1 LLKDKI
7 TSTIRLNYLR
17 LGLDLSW
24 YHRNFSFIFKEQTM
38 SGKTMIR
45 ATVLAATVMFAVPA
59 FAADPT
65 IQQVYAAAEAGNFT
79 AAQNMM
85 DQVLRDHPNSG
96 KAHFAEAELLAKQ
109 GRMSNAETELNTAE
123 RLAPGLP
130 FAKPASVQNLKDRI
144 AASRSAATRTSY
156 APRQVQQ
163 VQQAPAAGSGMPWGL
178 LFVALILI
186 GFIAF
191 AVRFMGRR
199 NTVSYVPASGG
210 NMGGYGGG
218 PGMQS
223 YGGGVGPMG
232 PVGGG
237 GIGGGGIGSGIVGG
251 LATGAA
257 LGAGMVA
264 GEALMHH
271 FTDGDRNETYVP
283 PPQQRNDNYT
293 PYVPDDNMG
302 GNDFGINDDS
312 SWDDNSGGG
321 GGGGGGDDW

>member
-1 LLKDKI
+1 
-7 TSTIRLNYLR
+7 
-17 LGLDLSW
+17 
-24 YHRNFSFIFKEQTM
+24 
-38 SGKTMIR
+38 MIR
-45 ATVLAATVMFAVPA
+45 ATLLATAVMFTAPV

-65 IQQVYAAAEAGNFT
+65 IQQVYAAAEAGKFSE
-79 AAQNMM
+79 AQAMM
-85 DQVLRDHPNSG
+85 DQVLRDHPNSA

-109 GRMSNAETELNTAE
+109 GRMSNAEAELNTAE

-144 AASRSAATRTSY
+144 AASHAPARTSSY

-163 VQQAPAAGSGMPWGL
+163 IQQAPAPSSGMPWGL
-178 LFVALILI
+178 LIVALVLI

-199 NTVSYVPASGG
+199 NTPTYSPGG
-210 NMGGYGGG
+210 MGNYGSG
-218 PGMQS
+218 PGMQPYS
-223 YGGGVGPMG
+223 PGGVGPGMG

-257 LGAGMVA
+257 MGAGLVA

-271 FTDGDRNETYVP
+271 FTDGNRNNETAYQP
-283 PPQQRNDNYT
+283 PPQQNNGN
-293 PYVPDDNMG
+293 YVPDDNMG
-302 GNDFGINDDS
+302 GDDFGINDDS

-321 GGGGGGDDW
+321 GGGDDSW